1 MSSYFIINSGQ
12 LNNLFIQLLKNFY
25 EHTSQVL
32 METIDCMI
40 YIFAF
45 GRNSNR
51 GPLIKKTKEA

>member
-51 GPLIKKTKEA
+51 WPLI